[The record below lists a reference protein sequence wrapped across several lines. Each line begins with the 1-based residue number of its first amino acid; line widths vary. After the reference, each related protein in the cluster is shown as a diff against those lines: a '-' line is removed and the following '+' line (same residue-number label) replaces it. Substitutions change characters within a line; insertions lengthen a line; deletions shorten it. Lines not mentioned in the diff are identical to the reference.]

1 MELEDIIGRVVD
13 ETGMGEEDVRSK
25 IETKQ
30 KELGGL
36 VTPIGAAHI
45 IANEAGVNLLEGL
58 SKSNEL
64 KIENIIPGMNSV
76 DVVGRVTRI
85 FPAREFEKADKT
97 KGRVASLIL
106 ADETGTIRIVF
117 WGADVALLEDK
128 IEEGDVLRIREGYT
142 KENINGEAEIHM
154 GVRARAIVNPKD
166 VDKGEIPMPEQMK
179 KKIAELEDGMAS
191 VDVVCRVLRIY
202 EVREFEREDKTKG
215 KVVNLV
221 VGDETGV
228 GRLALWN
235 EDVGLVGNGQIKEDD
250 IIKVKKGYVK
260 VKYEEPEINVGKYGK
275 VIVNPPEEE
284 VGQIPEIPRAA
295 RVERKGMLE
304 LKDGEKAEI
313 RGALVEIYDNL
324 TLFDRE
330 NGKGMVINAVI
341 DDGTANMRAAFY
353 DKMAEAL
360 LNITL
365 AEACEGEVTDK
376 ILERRGELLGREV
389 IATVRVKHSDFT
401 GRNELV
407 VQDLNLNPDPKQ
419 EGEGLLMETK
429 SIEVKKE
436 T

>member
-1 MELEDIIGRVVD
+1 
-13 ETGMGEEDVRSK
+13 
-25 IETKQ
+25 
-30 KELGGL
+30 
-36 VTPIGAAHI
+36 
-45 IANEAGVNLLEGL
+45 
-58 SKSNEL
+58 
-64 KIENIIPGMNSV
+64 
-76 DVVGRVTRI
+76 
-85 FPAREFEKADKT
+85 
-97 KGRVASLIL
+97 
-106 ADETGTIRIVF
+106 
-117 WGADVALLEDK
+117 
-128 IEEGDVLRIREGYT
+128 
-142 KENINGEAEIHM
+142 
-154 GVRARAIVNPKD
+154 
-166 VDKGEIPMPEQMK
+166 
-179 KKIAELEDGMAS
+179 
-191 VDVVCRVLRIY
+191 
-202 EVREFEREDKTKG
+202 
-215 KVVNLV
+215 
-221 VGDETGV
+221 
-228 GRLALWN
+228 
-235 EDVGLVGNGQIKEDD
+235 
-250 IIKVKKGYVK
+250 GYVK
-260 VKYEEPEINVGKYGK
+260 VRYEEPEINVGKYGK

-295 RVERKGMLE
+295 RVKRKGMLE

-365 AEACEGEVTDK
+365 AEACEGEVMEK

-407 VQDLNLNPDPKQ
+407 VQDLNLNPDPRQ

-429 SIEVKKE
+429 SIEIKKE

>member
-1 MELEDIIGRVVD
+1 
-13 ETGMGEEDVRSK
+13 
-25 IETKQ
+25 
-30 KELGGL
+30 
-36 VTPIGAAHI
+36 
-45 IANEAGVNLLEGL
+45 
-58 SKSNEL
+58 
-64 KIENIIPGMNSV
+64 
-76 DVVGRVTRI
+76 
-85 FPAREFEKADKT
+85 
-97 KGRVASLIL
+97 
-106 ADETGTIRIVF
+106 
-117 WGADVALLEDK
+117 
-128 IEEGDVLRIREGYT
+128 
-142 KENINGEAEIHM
+142 
-154 GVRARAIVNPKD
+154 
-166 VDKGEIPMPEQMK
+166 
-179 KKIAELEDGMAS
+179 
-191 VDVVCRVLRIY
+191 
-202 EVREFEREDKTKG
+202 
-215 KVVNLV
+215 LV
-221 VGDETGV
+221 VGDETGI
-228 GRLALWN
+228 GRLVLWN
-235 EDVGLVGNGQIKEDD
+235 EDVGLVGKGQIKEDD

-284 VGQIPEIPRAA
+284 VGQIPEIPMAA

-330 NGKGMVINAVI
+330 DRKGMVINAVI

-407 VQDLNLNPDPKQ
+407 VQDLNLNPDPRQ

-429 SIEVKKE
+429 SIEIKKE